1 MARNLESKTTQETK
15 QLVVVEHE
23 PLVIAGEAVGR
34 GSNLAVR
41 VREGEYVGVP
51 VYLLGEDV
59 REGDRIRIEVRVAI
73 ARQEMKDGTAAGD
86 GGIVQ
91 GSDGAAGEAE

>member
-1 MARNLESKTTQETK
+1 MPKSLESKTTQETE

-34 GSNLAVR
+34 GPNLAVR

-51 VYLLGEDV
+51 AYLLREDV
-59 REGDRIRIEVRVAI
+59 REGDRIRIEVRVAV
-73 ARQEMKDGTAAGD
+73 ARQEKKDGTAAGD
-86 GGIVQ
+86 GGTAQ
-91 GSDGAAGEAE
+91 GSDGATSEAR